1 MKIFDKSEDAYI
13 AWVGANPSGFV
24 ANVNRDSTVP
34 QYPIAHKASHKTM
47 WSTKSGNFTTGDYTK
62 ACSTSLEELEG
73 YAKLKYRRNISYC
86 GTCFRTKAATYQ
98 FVQAEPA
105 SRPRASTIE
114 FHLPKAAKRPGLT
127 QALGTTWQLAEDQT
141 RHGLLGSSWL
151 SHIS

>member
-47 WSTKSGNFTTGDYTK
+47 WSTKTGNFTTGDYTK

-86 GTCFRTKAATYQ
+86 GTCFRTKAAT
-98 FVQAEPA
+98 
-105 SRPRASTIE
+105 
-114 FHLPKAAKRPGLT
+114 
-127 QALGTTWQLAEDQT
+127 
-141 RHGLLGSSWL
+141 
-151 SHIS
+151 